1 MLASRGLSG
10 RSPQWALVTAVTKA
24 SLLIIPITI
33 TSWLRKHLPSS
44 PTSQGSV
51 GSGRVSPRPR
61 CTDERSVRLT
71 HRAACGRSHCTVTA
85 PQTRALRGAGMLL
98 SPRRRPRA
106 GAADIRGR
114 SEELWQVGAARP
126 RAPSAPGSCL
136 QKAERET
143 RLLSER
149 SSVAI
154 SLSESETEKKQK

>member
-1 MLASRGLSG
+1 M
-10 RSPQWALVTAVTKA
+10 TT

-33 TSWLRKHLPSS
+33 ISWLRKHLPRS

-61 CTDERSVRLT
+61 CTDERSVRLMHHT
-71 HRAACGRSHCTVTA
+71 ACEHSHCTLTA

-98 SPRRRPRA
+98 SPRTRPCA
-106 GAADIRGR
+106 GAAEIRGQ

-126 RAPSAPGSCL
+126 RAPSAPGTCL